1 MVALF
6 SFGRKEEILKK
17 NIKVRKALLAN
28 GMTLKDL
35 SEIVDMSQSALI
47 MALSRFELSAGET
60 NELLRKIKDAG
71 ERGE

>member
-35 SEIVDMSQSALI
+35 SEIVDMSQSALT

>member
-1 MVALF
+1 M
-6 SFGRKEEILKK
+6 KK